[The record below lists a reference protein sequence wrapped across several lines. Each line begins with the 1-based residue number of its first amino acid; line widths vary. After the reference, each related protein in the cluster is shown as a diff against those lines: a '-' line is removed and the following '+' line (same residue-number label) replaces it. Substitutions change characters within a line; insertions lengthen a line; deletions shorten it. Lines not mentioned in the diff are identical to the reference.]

1 MTGKLCQE
9 PLQPVQFL
17 VSNTF
22 CLIHIALTCSAAFIK
37 AAIEAAAT
45 SGYGAETLTLLI
57 HLTAHACH
65 TSNAW

>member
-9 PLQPVQFL
+9 PLQPVQFV
-17 VSNTF
+17 VSHSF
-22 CLIHIALTCSAAFIK
+22 WLLHIALTCSAAFIK

-57 HLTAHACH
+57 NLTAHACH
-65 TSNAW
+65 TNNAW